1 MMFVMELL
9 EWGFAMSD
17 INKINQNIITMLSNV
32 EQVESIFSKKDNDKY
47 KYFIFVT
54 VSKYDNELMQKIYEN
69 ELKIEDKYDIKF
81 DFRYVPAFI
90 DKEDILPQDYK
101 CIFTRKSPN

>member
-1 MMFVMELL
+1 MPDM
-9 EWGFAMSD
+9 
-17 INKINQNIITMLSNV
+17 NKIDQDVITMLSNI

-47 KYFIFVT
+47 KYFIFIT

-69 ELKIEDKYDIKF
+69 EIKIEDRYDNIKF

-90 DKEDILPQDYK
+90 NKEDILPQNYK
-101 CIFTRKSPN
+101 CIYTRESSS